1 MSRSI
6 TDITGAIDV
15 KRHRRQRRRR
25 IVVVTAVAIVVLV
38 AVAVVVVR
46 HSGVF
51 AVEHV
56 DVTGVRMLKA
66 DQVRDAAR
74 ISPGTPL
81 ARVDVDHAASSVV
94 AMPDVADVTV
104 SRHWPRTVQIA
115 VTERRPV
122 YQVSGHGGFTWVD
135 EHGQMFHQSATR
147 SSQLL
152 VVRLDASKPRM
163 RTDAATVASSLSKE
177 IRAQTDHIEV
187 RGTDSIQ
194 IHLAKGGTIV
204 WGSADESALK
214 SKVATAMLNVKAKE
228 YDVSSPQ
235 RPTSR

>member
-25 IVVVTAVAIVVLV
+25 TAVVVTVGIAVLM

-46 HSGVF
+46 HSTVF

-66 DQVRDAAR
+66 DQVRDAAS

-81 ARVDVDHAASSVV
+81 ARVDVDHVASSVA

-104 SRHWPRTVQIA
+104 SRHWPRTVQI
-115 VTERRPV
+115 
-122 YQVSGHGGFTWVD
+122 
-135 EHGQMFHQSATR
+135 
-147 SSQLL
+147 
-152 VVRLDASKPRM
+152 
-163 RTDAATVASSLSKE
+163 
-177 IRAQTDHIEV
+177 
-187 RGTDSIQ
+187 
-194 IHLAKGGTIV
+194 
-204 WGSADESALK
+204 
-214 SKVATAMLNVKAKE
+214 
-228 YDVSSPQ
+228 
-235 RPTSR
+235 

>member
-46 HSGVF
+46 HSTVF

-74 ISPGTPL
+74 IAPGTPL
-81 ARVDVDHAASSVV
+81 ARVDVDHVASCVA

-122 YQVSGHGGFTWVD
+122 YQVSGRGGFTWVD
-135 EHGQMFHQSATR
+135 EHGQMFHRSAAK

-177 IRAQTDHIEV
+177 IRSQTDHIEV

-194 IHLAKGGTIV
+194 IHLVKGGTIV

>member
-1 MSRSI
+1 MNRSI

-25 IVVVTAVAIVVLV
+25 IAVVTAVAIAVLV
-38 AVAVVVVR
+38 AVIVVR
-46 HSGVF
+46 HSTVF

-56 DVTGVRMLKA
+56 DVTGARMLKA
-66 DQVRDAAR
+66 DQVRDAAS
-74 ISPGTPL
+74 IPPGTPL
-81 ARVDVDHAASSVV
+81 ARVDVDHVASSVA

-135 EHGQMFHQSATR
+135 EHGQMFHQSAAR

-177 IRAQTDHIEV
+177 IRSQTDNIEV

-194 IHLAKGGTIV
+194 IHLAKGSTII

-214 SKVATAMLNVKAKE
+214 SKVATAMLNVKAKV